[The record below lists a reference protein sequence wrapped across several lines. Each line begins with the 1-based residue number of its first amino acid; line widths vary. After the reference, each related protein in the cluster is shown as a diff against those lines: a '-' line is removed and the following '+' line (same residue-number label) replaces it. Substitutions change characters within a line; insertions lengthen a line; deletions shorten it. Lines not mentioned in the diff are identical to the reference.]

1 MPTRYIS
8 NPPRHLHLPQ
18 RIASSSQG
26 FVAFNST
33 SSHVRLGANDLPVC
47 DTAILPNFAC
57 SKLGILLLQ
66 ELLKATSTSTVVQF
80 SFVSSSGFRG
90 AAAATG
96 SHSVHPADCW
106 VHERQRS
113 FFQRF
118 ATFVPLVSVFT
129 PVSGSTVVNDEGFP
143 PMKVHLVF
151 SAEMVSEGVYL
162 QPGCVQ
168 ALPGAC
174 VSRSSFEFC
183 WDFALLR
190 SVDGG
195 RCVAS
200 QCKCIYFAANTD
212 TAPTVERACRS
223 YHSDDLR
230 VFHASTPLGARLLQ
244 SELVQKCAKRLQLAV
259 ASVLDCNATETI
271 EWGIPVPLQT
281 SGYAALAV
289 RSEDVWHEATRCV
302 RCLNACI
309 RSDPCQLSLHQ

>member
-1 MPTRYIS
+1 MRRDTCACPRESRNLCRALSPLTRL
-8 NPPRHLHLPQ
+8 RLT
-18 RIASSSQG
+18 
-26 FVAFNST
+26 FVSGRMT
-33 SSHVRLGANDLPVC
+33 YLYVC
-47 DTAILPNFAC
+47 DTAVLRKFAC
-57 SKLGILLLQ
+57 SPLGIVQ

-118 ATFVPLVSVFT
+118 ATFVPLVSVVT
-129 PVSGSTVVNDEGFP
+129 PQAVSGSTFVNDGGFP
-143 PMKVHLVF
+143 PINVHLVF
-151 SAEMVSEGVYL
+151 SAEMVSEGMYL
-162 QPGCVQ
+162 QAGCVR
-168 ALPGAC
+168 ALPEAC

-212 TAPTVERACRS
+212 TEPTVERACSS
-223 YHSDDLR
+223 YIYSVPSDR
-230 VFHASTPLGARLLQ
+230 KAFRASTRLGARLLQ
-244 SELVQKCAKRLQLAV
+244 SELLQKCAKRLQLAV

-271 EWGIPVPLQT
+271 QWDIPVPLT
-281 SGYAALAV
+281 SSGFAALAL
-289 RSEDVWHEATRCV
+289 RPEQVW
-302 RCLNACI
+302 
-309 RSDPCQLSLHQ
+309 SGDFG